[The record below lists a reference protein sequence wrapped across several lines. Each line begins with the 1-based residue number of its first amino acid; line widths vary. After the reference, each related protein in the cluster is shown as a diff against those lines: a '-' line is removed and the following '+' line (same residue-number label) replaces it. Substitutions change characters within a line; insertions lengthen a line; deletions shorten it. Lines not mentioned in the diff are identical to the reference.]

1 MKESPANVHLSEF
14 NSCFSSNSMV
24 IHNWNHH
31 DGTRSLNFR
40 MEEIKTFVKPPD
52 RPLDEALRINNFE
65 ADPQGKLYGIRPEKK
80 ESCHERIIS
89 LLLHV

>member
-1 MKESPANVHLSEF
+1 
-14 NSCFSSNSMV
+14 MV

-52 RPLDEALRINNFE
+52 RPLDEALRINNSE
-65 ADPQGKLYGIRPEKK
+65 ADIIINSGAEWRLDAIPRVNFTAFDLKRRRAAMRELYLCYCMFEIF
-80 ESCHERIIS
+80 
-89 LLLHV
+89 